1 MKSTKEDLRSL
12 IAQEEARV
20 ARLNSERKE
29 SCERLNALRRELEAA
44 IRLQVP
50 GSHVSAVNYPSG
62 PISDV
67 EKVALFRSLFHG
79 RDDVFGHQVA
89 GVVVGQ
95 VARARGEKAQPCES
109 AEEDH
114 ARGLAHHKNDFC
126 SPSNCSPS
134 QSVTRQA
141 VTSPRAL

>member
-79 RDDVFGHQVA
+79 RDDVFPT
-89 GVVVGQ
+89 
-95 VARARGEKAQPCES
+95 RFLSKRT
-109 AEEDH
+109 D
-114 ARGLAHHKNDFC
+114 
-126 SPSNCSPS
+126 
-134 QSVTRQA
+134 QSGYAPACANKFV
-141 VTSPRAL
+141 